1 MFCLPTRQLEL
12 AAEAAR
18 EAAERKKEEMV
29 CYGKHDPF
37 STDPSASPACLITHR
52 VPLLC
57 ILLVVSCQLRFAS
70 RACGCAQHRTARQSH
85 VQSHV

>member
-18 EAAERKKEEMV
+18 EAAERRKEEMV

-37 STDPSASPACLITHR
+37 STDPSASPACLITHAASMHIAR
-52 VPLLC
+52 R
-57 ILLVVSCQLRFAS
+57 QLPVTF
-70 RACGCAQHRTARQSH
+70 C
-85 VQSHV
+85 